1 MPTCSINNTFI
12 LFADDTNIII
22 SDCSA
27 NKLKV
32 KLQLTINDIMLWVIS
47 NKLIINIDK
56 THSMSFI
63 NDIEFEIEIENEL
76 LVQVSET
83 KFLGHIIDN

>member
-12 LFADDTNIII
+12 LFADDTHIII

-32 KLQLTINDIMLWVIS
+32 KLELTINDIMLWVKL
-47 NKLIINIDK
+47 NKLTINSLIK
-56 THSMSFI
+56 
-63 NDIEFEIEIENEL
+63 L
-76 LVQVSET
+76 LIKLTACPLEMIYNL
-83 KFLGHIIDN
+83 K

>member
-1 MPTCSINNTFI
+1 MYNTINIDIGVPQRYILGPILFLLCINDMPTCYINNTFI

-32 KLQLTINDIMLWVIS
+32 KLQLTINDIMLWI
-47 NKLIINIDK
+47 K
-56 THSMSFI
+56 
-63 NDIEFEIEIENEL
+63 
-76 LVQVSET
+76 
-83 KFLGHIIDN
+83 